1 MPLFSFL
8 DKLLCFASTFL
19 QGWVRTRDY
28 VRPCNNNMHMQTLRE
43 GIPRHGPHALAC
55 DTTPVIRILI
65 ILLFLPAWILQIFF
79 PYRNSVKYSVHI
91 CFPPSL
97 YFAKIA
103 CSAYG
108 NFGTFWPNLSR
119 RSRKGMFF
127 FCRRPPFPAV
137 CMHACTFKIKIV
149 IILSCRTCRLLEAK
163 I

>member
-1 MPLFSFL
+1 MPLFNFL
-8 DKLLCFASTFL
+8 EKLLCFSSIFLFFWNKLSSIFL

-28 VRPCNNNMHMQTLRE
+28 MRPCSNNMHMQTLRE

-119 RSRKGMFF
+119 RSRKGMDFF
-127 FCRRPPFPAV
+127 VVVPLFLPCA
-137 CMHACTFKIKIV
+137 CMRV
-149 IILSCRTCRLLEAK
+149 RSRLRLL
-163 I
+163 